1 MSSLALFKTSLSK
14 VSEGNRL
21 FVRWAAGGAY
31 WWALFLWLPVGC
43 HPFWTSSLARYL
55 PSICLSFAFR
65 LSRER
70 QHISRKLGLADV
82 PCPLFA
88 RPIDTHPYI
97 HTHIYAARTG
107 CPHRQGRQSEAPERQ
122 TQSATKNEADRRGQ
136 WRRLRAR
143 LGELPSRHDR
153 HRRDEVR
160 PRHHCPSTRRTSGSA
175 RLVCVTPTNKPPFF
189 GQHFN
194 LAGRYAAEPSR
205 NPMVSSRS

>member
-97 HTHIYAARTG
+97 HTHIYMQHALAARIG
-107 CPHRQGRQSEAPERQ
+107 KGDKAKRQSVKPKAPSKTRPTAAGSGGVFELG
-122 TQSATKNEADRRGQ
+122 SASFPLDTTAIDATRFALDTTAPQRGGLLVRRG
-136 WRRLRAR
+136 WFVS
-143 LGELPSRHDR
+143 P
-153 HRRDEVR
+153 
-160 PRHHCPSTRRTSGSA
+160 RRTSLRFLDNIS
-175 RLVCVTPTNKPPFF
+175 T
-189 GQHFN
+189 
-194 LAGRYAAEPSR
+194 
-205 NPMVSSRS
+205 